1 MKSLA
6 VLSLAALALSVPA
19 FSQKKEDIQVIQRDI
34 AILQDQMRGLD
45 QRLTSIQSLI
55 GQTADSVNK
64 TNTSVATLE
73 SALRDRFQQQ
83 EKSVGG
89 TVSNV
94 GIKVDQMSEEFRGVR
109 ESIADLN
116 SRMQKL
122 QAQVTDVKNAITTM
136 QSPPPPPAGGGAGSS
151 SSGPPA
157 GMSADSLYGDALRD
171 YTAGKYDIAQGEFT
185 DYLRYFGSTDYAP
198 NAQFYLGMVDYN
210 QQRYDSAFKNFDM
223 VLEKFPDNNK
233 TPDAMYMKGLSLL
246 KQKQPTAASQE
257 FRSLIAK
264 YPSSDL
270 SKKAK
275 AELDKLGLPY
285 RTPAATRRKK

>member
-6 VLSLAALALSVPA
+6 VLSLAALTLSAPA
-19 FSQKKEDIQVIQRDI
+19 FGQKKEEIQVIQRDI

-45 QRLTSIQSLI
+45 QKLTSIQSLI

-136 QSPPPPPAGGGAGSS
+136 QSPPPPPAGGGAGGAT
-151 SSGPPA
+151 SGPPA
-157 GMSADSLYGDALRD
+157 GMSADSLYADALRD